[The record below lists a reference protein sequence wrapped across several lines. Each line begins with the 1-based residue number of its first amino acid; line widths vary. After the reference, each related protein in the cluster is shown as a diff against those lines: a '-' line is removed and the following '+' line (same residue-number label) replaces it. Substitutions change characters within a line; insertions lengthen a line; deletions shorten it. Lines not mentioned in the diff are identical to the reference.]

1 MWKEINMVG
10 NKERKIGT
18 LPLILSL
25 STNPDQAHFQSVE
38 DRLWITKID
47 PLLGTYSI
55 CSQKVV
61 Q

>member
-1 MWKEINMVG
+1 MVG
-10 NKERKIGT
+10 NKKRKIGT

-25 STNPDQAHFQSVE
+25 STNPDQAHFQPVE